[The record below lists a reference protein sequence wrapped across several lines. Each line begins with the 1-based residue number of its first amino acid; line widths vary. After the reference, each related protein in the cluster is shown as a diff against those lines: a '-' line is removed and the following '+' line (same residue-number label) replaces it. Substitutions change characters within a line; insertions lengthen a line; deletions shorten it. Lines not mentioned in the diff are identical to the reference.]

1 LNAWVAKGAQCSD
14 KVAALAKEA
23 GKQAQ
28 AA

>member
-23 GKQAQ
+23 GKQA
-28 AA
+28 AAA